1 MTKDNKIDENQ
12 CDVKCGCD
20 VNYLL
25 LGIAVIFIV
34 MYVATTIK

>member
-1 MTKDNKIDENQ
+1 MTKDNKIDENH
-12 CDVKCGCD
+12 CDVGCGCN

-34 MYVATTIK
+34 IYVATTIK